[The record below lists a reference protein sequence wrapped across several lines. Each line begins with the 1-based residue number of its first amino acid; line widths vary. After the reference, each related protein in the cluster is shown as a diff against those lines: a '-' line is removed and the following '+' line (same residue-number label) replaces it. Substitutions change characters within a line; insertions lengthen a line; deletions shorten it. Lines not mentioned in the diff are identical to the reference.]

1 MQSRR
6 DQVQAHLFVMSRLAS
21 GMLRAEPDAPDT
33 PTGRTTRGAVTGLAV
48 AVLIGLGVT
57 VYGVIKPGGDS
68 GWEKPGTLLVVE
80 ESGARYLSIGGQL
93 HPVLNDTSAKLL
105 AGDQLTVRSVSRD
118 SIADAPRGLPV
129 GIAGA
134 PDGLPPAGDLG
145 GGTWLVCGTVQ
156 PGPTGAPAARVSLR
170 LDPPGEGRALAAGQ
184 GLLVSLPDGSVHLL
198 WQGQRL
204 RVDTANGALQALGY
218 GGATPF
224 PVQAG
229 VLNALPAGPDLAA
242 PAVPGR
248 GDQGPALAGKP
259 TRVGQLFDAP
269 GGAHYLLTREGLAP
283 LTATQYGLLLGDRRT
298 QREAYGSAAP
308 APAPI
313 GAEDLAAHPAPATAP
328 GGGLPQTP
336 PQLVTPLRGEGV
348 CADVRTAGGSPTT
361 AVTVL
366 PAAEAEAGRAP
377 APGAPGACAVAD
389 RIAVRPGRGAL
400 VRALSGAG
408 GGGTEYLVTE
418 AGTRYPLPSAAVVKQ
433 LGYAG
438 VTPAAVPAAVLALLP
453 TGPSLDPAALADV
466 SAVSATAGATA
477 GAPAGANAAAAGAPT
492 VPAIGAGAPASA
504 PASAAAPVPCD

>member
-93 HPVLNDTSAKLL
+93 HPVLNDTSARLL

-156 PGPTGAPAARVSLR
+156 PGPTGAPAPR
-170 LDPPGEGRALAAGQ
+170 LALQVDPAEEGKALTPGQ
-184 GLLVSLPDGSVHLL
+184 GLLVALPDGSVHLL

-204 RVDTANGALQALGY
+204 RVDTVNGALQALGY

-224 PVQAG
+224 PVPAG

-248 GDQGPALAGKP
+248 GDPGPALAGKP

-269 GGAHYLLTREGLAP
+269 GGARYVLTREGLAP

-308 APAPI
+308 APVGI
-313 GAEDLAAHPAPATAP
+313 GAEDLAAHSAPGAAP
-328 GGGLPQTP
+328 GGGLPQSP

-348 CADVRTAGGSPTT
+348 CADLHTGAASPTT

-366 PAAEAEAGRAP
+366 PSAAADVGRAP
-377 APGAPGACAVAD
+377 APAAPGACAVAD

-408 GGGTEYLVTE
+408 GGGTQYLVTE
-418 AGTRYPLPSAAVVKQ
+418 GGVRYALPSAAVVKQ

-438 VTPAAVPAAVLALLP
+438 VTPAAVPAAVVALLP
-453 TGPSLDPAALADV
+453 AGPSLDPAALTDV
-466 SAVSATAGATA
+466 PAVSATAGAVA
-477 GAPAGANAAAAGAPT
+477 GAPVAGGSGAGAPT
-492 VPAIGAGAPASA
+492 VGVIGPGAQGTTAPAPSA
-504 PASAAAPVPCD
+504 CD